1 MKLIPI
7 ILIFCLIFP
16 AHLFAEPPEV
26 PDIQPT
32 PRITGIQKGE
42 KAPYSGVLLNSLA
55 AAQVFSDKSF
65 AGKECE
71 LRIKFAVD
79 KEIARMGLLLDSTK
93 VSLETVEKKY
103 NSIITIKDSE
113 IKRLSDLAMKDK
125 TDYSAL
131 WFTGGALAGIAL
143 TVAVIYAVQEAK

>member
-1 MKLIPI
+1 MARVITV
-7 ILIFCLIFP
+7 ILIFCLMTP
-16 AHLFAEPPEV
+16 AHLLANPPELK
-26 PDIQPT
+26 PLPKIM
-32 PRITGIQKGE
+32 GIQKGE
-42 KAPYSGVLLNSLA
+42 TAPYSGVLLNTLA

-71 LRIKFAVD
+71 LKIKFAVD
-79 KEIARMGLLLDSTK
+79 KEIARMQLLLDSTK

-103 NSIITIKDSE
+103 TNIITIKDKE

-125 TDYSAL
+125 ADYSAL

-143 TVAVIYAVQEAK
+143 TVAVIYAVQESK

>member
-1 MKLIPI
+1 MVRVITV
-7 ILIFCLIFP
+7 ILIFCLMCP
-16 AHLFAEPPEV
+16 AHLLANPPELK
-26 PDIQPT
+26 PLPK
-32 PRITGIQKGE
+32 ITGIQKGE
-42 KAPYSGVLLNSLA
+42 TAPYSGVLLNTLA

-71 LRIKFAVD
+71 LKIKFAVD
-79 KEIARMGLLLDSTK
+79 KEVARMQLLLDSTK

-103 NSIITIKDSE
+103 TSIIIIKDNE

-125 TDYSAL
+125 ADYSAL

-143 TVAVIYAVQEAK
+143 TVAVIYAVQESK